1 MLRPLLLLI
10 PLLTSTF
17 CIAEESAPFFPVM
30 AWDGPPNDAAVFKR
44 MKDCGFTV
52 AGFVP
57 PAALDNCQAAGLKA
71 IVSDPRV
78 GGYDWTKVDS
88 EVARKQVT
96 ELIGEV
102 RQHPAVYGYYLRD
115 EPPGG
120 FFAGLATVSSIVKEL
135 HPGAWPYINL
145 FPNYAHFSQLGT
157 PTYDEYVEKFVQDC
171 RPTVLSYDHYA
182 IMEGSAHFG
191 QCTLPIWNRCAG
203 PPSST
208 IFRSGKSC
216 CHWRAWI
223 IASPPPPTC
232 GSKCLRHWLTEPV
245 ALLTS
250 NTFRPRSGIFAAGP
264 STISATKRQ
273 CGKSCGEVNLQIA
286 KLAPTLLKLKSE
298 RVYHFGEVPQGCTGP
313 GDQSLVEKIA
323 GPMLVG
329 DFTHEN
335 GDQYIM
341 VVNKS
346 FESSITCHPK
356 FRTPIKALE
365 MVSPYGGNLIA
376 YEGEQMLARPRA
388 GRLAKTHP
396 EGEKVVCRNR
406 EGEAPAGRSLRRC
419 FKGIGCHWL
428 CQCRLVKSRTAMSKA

>member
-10 PLLTSTF
+10 PLLSSTF
-17 CIAEESAPFFPVM
+17 CIAEESAPFLPVM

-78 GGYDWTKVDS
+78 GGYDWTKVDPQ
-88 EVARKQVT
+88 VARKQVT

-120 FFAGLATVSSIVKEL
+120 FFAGLATVSSVVKEL

-157 PTYDEYVEKFVQDC
+157 PTYDEYVEKFVQEC

-182 IMEGSAHFG
+182 IMEGGALRPVYFANLESMRRAALKHNLPFWQIVLSLACLDYRQPTAADMRFQVFTSLAYGARGIAYFKYFSAPVGNFRGGPIDHFG
-191 QCTLPIWNRCAG
+191 NETPMWQIVR
-203 PPSST
+203 
-208 IFRSGKSC
+208 
-216 CHWRAWI
+216 
-223 IASPPPPTC
+223 
-232 GSKCLRHWLTEPV
+232 
-245 ALLTS
+245 
-250 NTFRPRSGIFAAGP
+250 
-264 STISATKRQ
+264 
-273 CGKSCGEVNLQIA
+273 EVNLQIA
-286 KLAPTLLKLKSE
+286 KLAPTLLKLKSD

-313 GDQSLVEKIA
+313 DDKSLVEKIA

-346 FESSITCHPK
+346 FDASTTCHPK

-376 YEGEQMLARPRA
+376 YEGEQCWLAP
-388 GRLAKTHP
+388 GQGVLLKLIPKAK
-396 EGEKVVCRNR
+396 K
-406 EGEAPAGRSLRRC
+406 
-419 FKGIGCHWL
+419 
-428 CQCRLVKSRTAMSKA
+428 